1 MMMKVVLY
9 LTLIVAAFAAAKKQ
23 PVSPEEKL
31 KQITDLAAKSKGN
44 VITLDDSTYA
54 YYATATPRPYNLVV
68 FLTANH
74 PKFKCGVCKQI
85 DSELALLA
93 SSYVQQT
100 KTAKETQN
108 TFFLRLDYESSQKT
122 FSSYS
127 LNSVPMLF
135 YIASE
140 GSSYSK
146 GLHSFLS
153 FLPSISLNRPLFPQ

>member
-1 MMMKVVLY
+1 MS
-9 LTLIVAAFAAAKKQ
+9 LIICAFAAAGKQ
-23 PVSPEEKL
+23 QTVSSEDKL
-31 KQITDLAAKSKGN
+31 KQITNLAAKSKGN

-54 YYATATPRPYNLVV
+54 YYATAKPRPYNLVV

-85 DSELALLA
+85 DTELALLA
-93 SSYVQQT
+93 SSYVQQS
-100 KTAKETQN
+100 KADKEEQN

-135 YIASE
+135 FVASE
-140 GSSYSK
+140 GNSYSK
-146 GLHSFLS
+146 GSFFLS
-153 FLPSISLNRPLFPQ
+153 FSFHVEPN